1 MADEKIRAGMREW
14 ELPTFENPAL
24 TPAPPLKDAT
34 VAIVT
39 TAGLY
44 KPEGKRWKPED
55 PSFRVFD
62 ADDRDIQFGH
72 LSPNLDYSGVA
83 VDLNVMYPI
92 DRLFELEQAGV
103 IGKVAARHISFL
115 GAQDVTMTAMRTETG
130 PAAAKI
136 LKEDGTDVV
145 FLTPV

>member
-14 ELPTFENPAL
+14 NLPTFENPAL

-39 TAGLY
+39 TAGLR
-44 KPEGKRWKPED
+44 KPGDKSWKAND
-55 PSFRVFD
+55 SGFRVFD
-62 ADDRDIQFGH
+62 ADDRDIKFGH

-92 DRLFELEQAGV
+92 DRLHELAEQGV
-103 IGKVAARHISFL
+103 IGSVAPRHYSFMGGL
-115 GAQDVTMTAMRTETG
+115 DDDVADILMGPGKAVAQMLKKDDVDIA
-130 PAAAKI
+130 
-136 LKEDGTDVV
+136 L
-145 FLTPV
+145 LTPI